1 MASVH
6 PVCPTVDKGPDIP
19 HVMCVHAGGRILTP
33 HVTAPITKRLWQ
45 CGQHHSG
52 SLPLDLVWQC
62 LMEEMVLM
70 LGISCMCPFLGQE
83 TPSPEFCWPPT
94 GHSEAIQLQNGD
106 VLTQLPAVGQ
116 GRGKWHYLH
125 AGIVPAVNELDFLW
139 WSRLAKTTHKWILHP
154 LPAQMLTAVTS
165 TSILDLP
172 GSSQGWVGLLPVAE
186 VKSICTAPHI
196 VFLGFSQSHVVCVR
210 SHAWGIMESRL
221 TQELQSAVVQ
231 STGFTAKL

>member
-70 LGISCMCPFLGQE
+70 LGISCTCPFLGQE

-125 AGIVPAVNELDFLW
+125 AGIDPAVNELDFLW
-139 WSRLAKTTHKWILHP
+139 WSRLAKTTQVNFAPTPCSNAHCSYLYQH
-154 LPAQMLTAVTS
+154 
-165 TSILDLP
+165 P
-172 GSSQGWVGLLPVAE
+172 GSPWQQSGLGGAFACGRGQIHLHCSTHCFFRLFSKSCCLCAIPCMRNHGIQAHSGAAE
-186 VKSICTAPHI
+186 C
-196 VFLGFSQSHVVCVR
+196 C
-210 SHAWGIMESRL
+210 
-221 TQELQSAVVQ
+221 SA
-231 STGFTAKL
+231 KHWIHC